1 MCMPKA
7 PKMPEQKV
15 VAKAAAGP
23 KSNNPDIELA
33 DVDSASDKSKKKS
46 KGKRG
51 LRVATG
57 SKGNAVGTAGL
68 TPKSLN
74 ISTG

>member
-1 MCMPKA
+1 
-7 PKMPEQKV
+7 
-15 VAKAAAGP
+15 
-23 KSNNPDIELA
+23 
-33 DVDSASDKSKKKS
+33 VDSASDKAKKKS

-68 TPKSLN
+68 TGKSLN